1 MQQRLP
7 PLNALR
13 AFEAAARH
21 CSFSR
26 AAEEL
31 NVTKAAI
38 SHQIR
43 TLEDYLGF
51 PLFIRHNRGIS
62 LTEAAERALPGLR
75 AGFDMLSEAVNAM
88 RSAPGEAEMIAVW
101 MAPSFATKWLI
112 PRLHR
117 FSAAHPEIDMRIMSD
132 VQLLDVTSG
141 MEAIERLTRSHEVD
155 VIIRFGSG
163 DYPGYHVDRLFD
175 VGGIPLCSPT
185 LLNDPD
191 RPPLNEP
198 ADLARQVLLHDDT
211 DYPGR
216 PTWEAWLQTYGIE
229 GVNPRRG
236 LHFNH
241 VQMAMEA
248 AIDGQGILLSMDEL
262 ARLDVAEGRLAVP
275 FDMRLPLE
283 HSYHVVRNDTAHARR
298 SVRQFVDWLLQE
310 AAEVRHAQRLQP
322 VR

>member
-1 MQQRLP
+1 MHQRLP

-31 NVTKAAI
+31 SVTKAAI

-51 PLFIRHNRGIS
+51 PLFVRHNRGIS
-62 LTEAAERALPGLR
+62 LTPAGERALPGLR
-75 AGFDMLSEAVNAM
+75 AGFDMLGEAVNAM
-88 RSAPGEAEMIAVW
+88 RSVPGEAEMIAVW

-117 FSAAHPEIDMRIMSD
+117 FSATHPEIDMRIMSD
-132 VQLLDVTSG
+132 VQLLDVNSG
-141 MEAIERLTRSHEVD
+141 MEAIERLTRTHEVD
-155 VIIRFGSG
+155 VVIRFGSG
-163 DYPGYHVDRLFD
+163 DYPGYHVDRMFD
-175 VGGIPLCSPT
+175 VEGVPLCSPV
-185 LLNDPD
+185 LLSDPK
-191 RPPLNEP
+191 RPRLCQPQ
-198 ADLARQVLLHDDT
+198 DLARHVLLHDDT

-216 PTWEAWLQTYGIE
+216 PTWAAWLETYAVS

-248 AIDGQGILLSMDEL
+248 AIDGQGILLSIDEL
-262 ARLDVAEGRLAVP
+262 ARFDVGEGRLVVP

-283 HSYHVVRNDTAHARR
+283 HSYHVVRSETAQQRR
-298 SVRQFVDWLLQE
+298 PVRQFVRWLLKE
-310 AAEVRHAQRLQP
+310 AADIRDAQSLQS
-322 VR
+322 VN